1 MKKPSISLRFGA
13 SHDDITV
20 DGNKFIR
27 HKLTKGDFTFL
38 RNVVID
44 TLLKVGMISRRTSFA

>member
-1 MKKPSISLRFGA
+1 MNKPSISLRFGA
-13 SHDDITV
+13 SHDDINV
-20 DGNKFIR
+20 DGSTFIR